1 MTHTA
6 ELHTMLSREEY
17 LHLFRRKDI
26 KTEADKRHHIRSLST
41 HGITDICPH
50 RYTKPGFTFY
60 YCTAIINLER
70 LVNGGKRTVK
80 TYQNESDFEKLDT
93 TFTEYMKEVLPSH
106 SSVNGW
112 DVARIDYNIDILLS
126 DQREVEQYIALLQM
140 GDKASSWKVH
150 ETETEAK
157 KRKQSKH
164 GQRRKGHPTGSVL
177 YDNQRYS
184 VNIYNKLLERQQ
196 EQEKRGVTDKQEL
209 KEAERILR
217 IEVQSKRGKLQYLKK
232 KNYGQE
238 LAGRPLQAFACFEM
252 SENTV
257 TSVLKTIVGEADYLS
272 MERAK
277 TRIRDSPATKRAT
290 KNLIAFLRTVQ
301 ARKSVWN
308 AKKHYDGSMKP
319 ESIIKRLQGLNIN
332 PVTIPNTFGKEEM
345 ENLYHRVCVQFA
357 EEKAI
362 QQNGY

>member
-6 ELHTMLSREEY
+6 ELHTGITQVEYYALLTHKDSR
-17 LHLFRRKDI
+17 
-26 KTEADKRHHIRSLST
+26 TENDKRYHIRSLARY
-41 HGITDICPH
+41 GITDISPR
-50 RYTKPGFTFY
+50 RYAKPGLTYY
-60 YCTAIINLER
+60 YCIAIINLER
-70 LVNGGKRTVK
+70 LVNGGKKTVK

-112 DVARIDYNIDILLS
+112 TVQRIDYNIDIRLS
-126 DQREVEQYIALLQM
+126 DQEEVEQYIILLQM

-150 ETETEAK
+150 ETEAEAQ

-164 GQRRKGHPTGSVL
+164 GQRRTGHPTGSVL

-196 EQEKRGVTDKQEL
+196 EQEKRGVTDEQEL

-238 LAGRPLQAFACFEM
+238 FEGRPLQAFACFEM
-252 SENTV
+252 AENTI
-257 TSVLKTIVGEADYLS
+257 TNVLKAIAWETDYLS
-272 MERAK
+272 AERAK
-277 TRIRDSPATKRAT
+277 ERIRASHTTPKATE
-290 KNLIAFLRTVQ
+290 NMIAFLRTVRT
-301 ARKSVWN
+301 RKSVWN
-308 AKKHYDGSMKP
+308 AKAHYDGSMKP

-357 EEKAI
+357 EEKAV